1 MGKAMAVLRDN
12 GAGANNIDIYCLAKA
27 SQLQLERCSLQFK
40 SELLSHLNNMKMMT
54 DEVTLVDGVLRT
66 VDLNCTVMIDADD
79 KYQKAAI
86 KQRAVD
92 GLLTYFDVSHRE
104 FGETLSISRLQNHM
118 HDVPGVRYFRLD
130 NFPGDIQANL
140 NEIIQLNNFELTM
153 DLI

>member
-40 SELLSHLNNMKMMT
+40 SELLTHLNAKKMMT
-54 DEVTLVDGVLRT
+54 DEITIVDAVIRTL
-66 VDLNCTVMIDADD
+66 DLNCNIMIDASD
-79 KYQKAAI
+79 KYQKSAI

-92 GLLTYFDVSHRE
+92 GLLSYFDVANRE
-104 FGETLSISRLQNHM
+104 FGETLSLSRLQNHM
-118 HDVPGVRYFRLD
+118 HEVLGVRYFRVD
-130 NFPGDIQANL
+130 NFPGDIQANI
-140 NEIIQLNNFELTM
+140 NEIIQLNNFEITM